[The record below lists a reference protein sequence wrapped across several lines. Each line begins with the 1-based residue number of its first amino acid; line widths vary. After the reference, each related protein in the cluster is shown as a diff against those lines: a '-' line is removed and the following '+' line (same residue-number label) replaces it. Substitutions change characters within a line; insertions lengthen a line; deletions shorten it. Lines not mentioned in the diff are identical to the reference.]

1 MGFEEK
7 RTDKQ
12 TKTDEKIHTNTKQS
26 QSDIKYIKRATIY
39 IYIYSAIKPN
49 QNIKRGS
56 VISPNF
62 HISAIEWIGI

>member
-1 MGFEEK
+1 MEFEEK
-7 RTDKQ
+7 RTDNKQ
-12 TKTDEKIHTNTKQS
+12 KRTK
-26 QSDIKYIKRATIY
+26 KYIQIQNNHKVTLNTLREQQY

-56 VISPNF
+56 EISPNF